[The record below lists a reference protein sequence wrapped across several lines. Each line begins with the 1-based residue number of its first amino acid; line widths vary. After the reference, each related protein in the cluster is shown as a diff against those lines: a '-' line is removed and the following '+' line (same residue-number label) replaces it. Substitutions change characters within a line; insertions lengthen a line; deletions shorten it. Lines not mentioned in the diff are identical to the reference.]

1 MPCYGVQSGI
11 FDLFIFVSFSSYN
24 ITAYDLH
31 TIEKYS
37 DLGDIFPPHAPGPR
51 GETGVEH
58 HQGGGGVVA
67 GVVLIIVVLQ

>member
-1 MPCYGVQSGI
+1 M
-11 FDLFIFVSFSSYN
+11 
-24 ITAYDLH
+24 
-31 TIEKYS
+31 EKYS
-37 DLGDIFPPHAPGPR
+37 DLSDIFPPNTPGTR

>member
-1 MPCYGVQSGI
+1 M
-11 FDLFIFVSFSSYN
+11 
-24 ITAYDLH
+24 
-31 TIEKYS
+31 EKYS
-37 DLGDIFPPHAPGPR
+37 DLSDILPAHTPGSG